1 MRDPAA
7 RCLSL
12 DFQVG
17 SSNIW
22 SFSGAVKVQEGRL
35 NRLERL
41 QKLRDAGVLDDP
53 EFQSEKKRIL
63 AEGEQESPPRKWLK
77 YAAFT
82 APILAGIAVTIW
94 ATEGAETPKIR
105 SAPMQAVAKT
115 NSAATVTAAAV
126 PTRSEA
132 DRLAEAFEAATG
144 HRSPFGQMEDGELVT
159 TNPIRIIQLPFGP
172 ALLTKREIKDGCHAC
187 TGAIG
192 IYYLREQ
199 GDRMAVTGRWPKAVE
214 GWGWGAPPTN
224 WHLTDA
230 FTTYPAIYASGG
242 FTGQGVTESSATVT
256 ELRPDGPI
264 TSDFIATGY
273 TDEGS
278 IVDNERPACSISG
291 SISNIRKDR
300 SFDVIITGSMR
311 AIDHYQKRGGKFV
324 GTSRIDWDLPCR
336 S

>member
-1 MRDPAA
+1 V
-7 RCLSL
+7 L
-12 DFQVG
+12 
-17 SSNIW
+17 
-22 SFSGAVKVQEGRL
+22 EGRL

-63 AEGEQESPPRKWLK
+63 AEGEQERSPRKWLK
-77 YAAFT
+77 FALFT
-82 APILAGIAVTIW
+82 SPILLAGIALEIW
-94 ATEGAETPKIR
+94 ATEGAETPKTKA
-105 SAPMQAVAKT
+105 APMQPIAKT
-115 NSAATVTAAAV
+115 TFATTVGAAAV
-126 PTRSEA
+126 PARSEA
-132 DRLAEAFEAATG
+132 DRLAEAFQAATG
-144 HRSPFGQMEDGELVT
+144 HRAIFAQMEDGDLVT
-159 TNPIRIIQLPFGP
+159 TKPIRIIQLPFGP

-192 IYYLREQ
+192 IYYLRKQ
-199 GDRMAVTGRWPKAVE
+199 GDRVAVTGRWPKAVE
-214 GWGWGAPPTN
+214 GWGWGAPPTD
-224 WHLTDA
+224 WHLTGA

-242 FTGQGVTESSATVT
+242 YTGQGITESSATVT

-291 SISNIRKDR
+291 SISNIHKDR
-300 SFDVIITGSMR
+300 SFDVLITGSMR
-311 AIDHYQKRGGKFV
+311 GIDHYQKRGGKFV
-324 GTSRIDWDLPCR
+324 ATSRIDWDLPCR